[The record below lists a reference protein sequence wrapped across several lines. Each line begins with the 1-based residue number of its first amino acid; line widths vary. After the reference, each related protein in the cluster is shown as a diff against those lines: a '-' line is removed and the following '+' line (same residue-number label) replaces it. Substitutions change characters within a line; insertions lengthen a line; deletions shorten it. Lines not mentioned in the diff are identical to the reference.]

1 MLVDRGSVRFY
12 LEGQSGKL
20 MLAGDTTLEHEVA
33 CIDLTPIEEGD
44 LRTSVAS
51 VGLWTDISVRLI
63 KLPSLEEIT
72 REYLGGEIIPR
83 SILTAKFEGTN
94 YLLCALGDGS
104 LFYFVITSAGTLSDK
119 KKVTLGTQPTV
130 LRKFRT
136 GSVTNVFACSDRPTV
151 IYSSN
156 QKLVFSNVN
165 LKEVKHMCPLNSEA
179 YKDSLALAT
188 DTTVTIGTI
197 DEIQKLHIRSVP
209 LGESPRRIAYQ
220 EETSTFGVIS
230 CRIDIHDKNGLQPSR
245 PSASTQAMS
254 STTSNSLSNLVRS
267 GGQTAGQVE
276 CGQEQEVFSLLIVD
290 QHTFEVFHAHQL
302 MQQESVTSILSCKLG
317 DDPTPYYVV
326 GTGFVHP
333 EESEPKTG
341 RIIIFSWAD
350 GKLTQVAEK
359 EIKGAAYSMLS
370 FNGKLLASINSTV
383 RLWEWTQEKEL
394 RLECSHFN
402 NIIALFL
409 KTSGDFILVG
419 DMVRSMIVLQYKI
432 MEGSFEEIARS
443 YDPNW
448 MTAVEI
454 LDDDTFLGAENA
466 DNMVVCQRDSGANND
481 EDRLQMTTVGQIHVG
496 DMVNVFRHGSL
507 VMQNLGDSTIP
518 HTGCVLFG
526 TVGGS
531 IGLVTQLPQDFF
543 EFLNE
548 LQQKLTKVIKSVG
561 RIDHSNWR
569 SFSSDK
575 KDEACEGFIDGDI
588 IESFLDLDRS
598 SMSEVVVGL
607 QRTDSSGMK
616 SPVTVEDVV
625 KIVEDLTRIH

>member
-1 MLVDRGSVRFY
+1 
-12 LEGQSGKL
+12 
-20 MLAGDTTLEHEVA
+20 
-33 CIDLTPIEEGD
+33 
-44 LRTSVAS
+44 
-51 VGLWTDISVRLI
+51 
-63 KLPSLEEIT
+63 
-72 REYLGGEIIPR
+72 
-83 SILTAKFEGTN
+83 
-94 YLLCALGDGS
+94 
-104 LFYFVITSAGTLSDK
+104 
-119 KKVTLGTQPTV
+119 
-130 LRKFRT
+130 
-136 GSVTNVFACSDRPTV
+136 
-151 IYSSN
+151 
-156 QKLVFSNVN
+156 
-165 LKEVKHMCPLNSEA
+165 MCPLNSEA